1 MNRKKKSTVK
11 SLKKNGI
18 EKKII
23 LKYFS
28 AFLAILTIITTSIS
42 LEKYSSNRSEKP
54 NINLNFIFNFNKYQI
69 NGNNNHQINNK

>member
-1 MNRKKKSTVK
+1 MNRKKKSSVK

-42 LEKYSSNRSEKP
+42 LEKYSSHRSEKP
-54 NINLNFIFNFNKYQI
+54 TLNVNFIFNFNKYQI
-69 NGNNNHQINNK
+69 NGNNNHQNK